1 MAKIP
6 TFDPLTTEARSP
18 LIAGITEALN
28 KISAILEMRTST
40 LSDSPLTEVYISAD
54 DRYRIYQAPIG
65 SKIWLM
71 SPHPVIKKNGEVITE
86 SSNNFSIDYLG
97 GSIAFSE
104 GFTLTESDTLTV
116 SCTYIVEG
124 SSFLDGIESSI
135 SSALESI
142 EQYKGYYSSYNE
154 LSTSVTSANP
164 GDFAVVGGTEN
175 NFYLWNSTTGKWE
188 GVFKETD
195 LSNYYDKSD
204 TDNLLGQK
212 EPTIAK
218 HGDTSESDNYYY
230 GGRKT
235 WVDILSKIRNAQL
248 TGLST
253 ETGDTISETDSIVSA
268 MGKLQKQIT
277 DSIPPILGTG
287 APTTSTSGVIGQE
300 YINQSNGDK
309 YHLVS
314 IQDGNYNWQRHPYV
328 SLEFTVTLSSSGW
341 AENSQTVSNDYFL
354 SDGYCYFVIP
364 SKENEIDY
372 VTSGVEPEDVT
383 SNGSMTFICSE
394 VPDTELTV
402 TIVRLEVQ

>member
-18 LIAGITEALN
+18 LIAGITDALN
-28 KISAILEMRTST
+28 KISSVLDMKTST

-54 DRYRIYQAPIG
+54 DRYRIYQASIG
-65 SKIWLM
+65 NKIWLA
-71 SPHPVIKKNGEVITE
+71 SPAPVIKKNGEVITE
-86 SSNNFSIDYLG
+86 SSDNFSIDYLG
-97 GSIAFSE
+97 GSVAFSE
-104 GFTLTESDTLTV
+104 GFTLTESDLLSV

-124 SSFLDGIESSI
+124 SNAFDSLESSI
-135 SSALESI
+135 NNALETI
-142 EQYKGYYSSYNE
+142 EQYKGYYSSYDE

-175 NFYLWNSTTGKWE
+175 NFYLWNSTTSKWE
-188 GVFKETD
+188 AVFKETD

-218 HGDTSESDNYYY
+218 HGDTDASDNYYY

-235 WVDILSKIRNAQL
+235 WVEILSKIRNAQL

-253 ETGDTISETDSIVSA
+253 ETGGSISETDTIVSA

-287 APTTSTSGVIGQE
+287 APSDSTSGVIGQE

-314 IQDGNYNWQRHPYV
+314 IQDGTYNWQRHPYV
-328 SLEFTVTLSSSGW
+328 SREFTVTLSASGW
-341 AENSQTVSNDYFL
+341 VENSQTVSNDYFL
-354 SDGYCYFVIP
+354 SDGYCYLAIP
-364 SKENEIDY
+364 SKDS
-372 VTSGVEPEDVT
+372 TSYYATCGIETEDVT
-383 SNGSMTFICSE
+383 TNGSMTFTCSE

-402 TIVRLEVQ
+402 YIVRLEVQ

>member
-28 KISAILEMRTST
+28 KISAILEMKTST

-71 SPHPVIKKNGEVITE
+71 SPQPVIKKNGEVITE
-86 SSNNFSIDYLG
+86 STDNFSIDYLG
-97 GSIAFSE
+97 GSIVFAE
-104 GFTLTESDTLTV
+104 GYTLSESDSLTV

-124 SSFLDGIESSI
+124 SGFLDEIESSI

-142 EQYKGYYSSYNE
+142 DQYKGYYSSYNE
-154 LSTSVTSANP
+154 LSTSVTSGNP

-188 GVFKETD
+188 NVFKQTD

-218 HGDTSESDNYYY
+218 QGDTATGDDYYY

-235 WVDILSKIRNAQL
+235 WVDILSKIRSTTL
-248 TGLST
+248 DGLST
-253 ETGDTISETDSIVSA
+253 ETGGTISATDTILSG

-287 APTTSTSGVIGQE
+287 SPSDSTSGVIGQE

-314 IQDGNYNWQRHPYV
+314 ISDGKYNWQRHPYV
-328 SLEFTVTLSSSGW
+328 SKEINITLSSSGW
-341 AENSQTVSNDYFL
+341 IENSQTVSSDYFL

-364 SKENEIDY
+364 SKDSETDY
-372 VTSGVEPEDVT
+372 VTNGVEPEDVT
-383 SNGSMTFICSE
+383 SNGSMTFICDIVPESE
-394 VPDTELTV
+394 LSV

>member
-28 KISAILEMRTST
+28 KISAILEMKTST

-71 SPHPVIKKNGEVITE
+71 SPQPVIKKNGEVITE
-86 SSNNFSIDYLG
+86 STDNFSIDYLG
-97 GSIAFSE
+97 GSIVFSD
-104 GFTLTESDTLTV
+104 GYTLTAEDTLTV

-135 SSALESI
+135 SDALETI
-142 EQYKGYYSSYNE
+142 EQYKGYYSSYDE
-154 LSTSVTSANP
+154 LSASVTSGNP

-175 NFYLWNSTTGKWE
+175 NLYLWNSTTGKWE
-188 GVFKETD
+188 GVFKTTD
-195 LSNYYDKSD
+195 LSNYYDKPA

-212 EPTIAK
+212 EPVISK
-218 HGDTSESDNYYY
+218 HGTTDESDNYYY

-235 WVDILSKIRNAQL
+235 WVELLSKIRNTNL

-253 ETGDTISETDSIVSA
+253 ATGGTITEEDSVLSA
-268 MGKLQKQIT
+268 FGKLQKQIT
-277 DSIPPILGTG
+277 DSIPPILGAG
-287 APTTSTSGVIGQE
+287 APTVSTSGVIGQE

-328 SLEFTVTLSSSGW
+328 SREFVVTLSSSGW
-341 AENSQTVSNDYFL
+341 VENSQTVSNDYFL

-364 SKENEIDY
+364 SKESETDY
-372 VTSGVEPEDVT
+372 VTNGVEPEDVT
-383 SNGSMTFICSE
+383 SNGSMNFICSE
-394 VPDTELTV
+394 VPEAELTV

>member
-18 LIAGITEALN
+18 LIAGITDALN
-28 KISAILEMRTST
+28 KISSVLDMKTST

-54 DRYRIYQAPIG
+54 DRYRIYQASIG
-65 SKIWLM
+65 NKIWLS
-71 SPHPVIKKNGEVITE
+71 SPAPVIKKNGEVITE
-86 SSNNFSIDYLG
+86 STANFSIDYLG

-104 GFTLTESDTLTV
+104 GFTLTESDSLTV

-124 SSFLDGIESSI
+124 SNYLDNIQDSI
-135 SSALESI
+135 NGALETI
-142 EQYKGYYSSYNE
+142 EQYKGYYSSYDE
-154 LSTSVTSANP
+154 LSTSVSSANP
-164 GDFAVVGGTEN
+164 GDFAIVGGTEN
-175 NFYLWNSTTGKWE
+175 NFYLWNSTAGKWE
-188 GVFKETD
+188 PVFKETD

-218 HGDTSESDNYYY
+218 QGDTATSDNYYY

-235 WVDILSKIRNAQL
+235 WIDILSKIINAKL

-253 ETGDTISETDSIVSA
+253 STGGIINETDSILTA
-268 MGKLQKQIT
+268 IGKLQKQIT

-287 APTTSTSGVIGQE
+287 APTVSTSGVIGQE

-314 IQDGNYNWQRHPYV
+314 IQDGNYNWKRHPYV
-328 SLEFTVTLSSSGW
+328 SREFTVTLSTSGW
-341 AENSQTVSNDYFL
+341 VENAQTASNDYFL

-364 SKENEIDY
+364 SKESETDY
-372 VTSGVEPEDVT
+372 VTNGVEPEDVT
-383 SNGSMTFICSE
+383 SNGSMNFICSE
-394 VPDTELTV
+394 VPETELTV

>member
-18 LIAGITEALN
+18 LIAGITDALN
-28 KISAILEMRTST
+28 KISSVLDMKTST

-65 SKIWLM
+65 SKIWLS
-71 SPHPVIKKNGEVITE
+71 SPAPVIKKNGEVITE
-86 SSNNFSIDYLG
+86 SSDNFSIDYLG
-97 GSIAFSE
+97 GSVVFSE
-104 GFTLTESDTLTV
+104 GYTLTGGDTLTV

-124 SSFLDGIESSI
+124 SNAFDSIEGSI
-135 SSALESI
+135 SNALESI
-142 EQYKGYYSSYNE
+142 EQYKGYYSSYDE
-154 LSTSVTSANP
+154 LSASVTSGNP
-164 GDFAVVGGTEN
+164 GDFAIVGGTEN

-195 LSNYYDKSD
+195 LSNYYDKSA

-212 EPTIAK
+212 EPTVAK
-218 HGDTSESDNYYY
+218 HGDTDESDNYYY

-235 WVDILSKIRNAQL
+235 WIDILSKIRNAQL

-253 ETGDTISETDSIVSA
+253 ETGGSISETDSIVSA

-287 APTTSTSGVIGQE
+287 SPTTSTSGVIGQE

-328 SLEFTVTLSSSGW
+328 SREFEVTLSASGW
-341 AENSQTVSNDYFL
+341 VENSQTVSNDYFL
-354 SDGYCYFVIP
+354 SDGYCYFIDPV
-364 SKENEIDY
+364 KESESDY
-372 VTSGVEPEDVT
+372 VTFGIEPEDVT
-383 SNGSMTFICSE
+383 SNGSMTFTCDE
-394 VPDTELTV
+394 VPDAELTV
-402 TIVRLEVQ
+402 DIVRLEVQ